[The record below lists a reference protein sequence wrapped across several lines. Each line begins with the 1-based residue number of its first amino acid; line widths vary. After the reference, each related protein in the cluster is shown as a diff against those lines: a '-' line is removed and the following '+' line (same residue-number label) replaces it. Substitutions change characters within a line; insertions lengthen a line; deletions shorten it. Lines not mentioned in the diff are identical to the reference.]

1 MNNGPN
7 TTQVSPLRRRWI
19 GLGLRSLRTIALAGA
34 AVWSIMAV
42 YYSNLPSRRLQGFA
56 AAVYALALFLILLRV
71 RPRWLAR
78 TILLGAFAVVA
89 IWFLLIPPSNDRD
102 WLPDVAV
109 LPYSEIDGDRVTLH
123 NVRNCDYRSETDF
136 TVSHYDRTYDLT
148 KLQSVDLY
156 VVHWGSPLIAHT
168 MLSFGFAGG
177 DYVCFSIETRKERGE
192 AYSAI
197 KGFFR
202 QFELIY
208 IVGDERDLVRLRT
221 NFRSE
226 EVYLYHL
233 NTDVATARL
242 VFLDYLKVVNRL
254 KDRPEWYNALTSNCT
269 TNIRGHTRPY
279 AKNKRFDW
287 RILLNGR
294 VDEMAYERKALD
306 QTLPFDQLKA
316 RSLINESAKA
326 ANHDPDFSQRIRESL
341 PGFRPVDHALIWN
354 GRDAALRRPRPR
366 AADGI
371 MSYNEAVAFPAALLN
386 AARTAQR
393 AVPTQLNAGA
403 QIPDLLKPCVE

>member
-1 MNNGPN
+1 MN
-7 TTQVSPLRRRWI
+7 TTQISPLRRRWI
-19 GLGLRSLRTIALAGA
+19 PLGLRSLRTVALAGA

-56 AAVYALALFLILLRV
+56 AAVYALALFLILVRV

-78 TILLGAFAVVA
+78 TILLGACVLVA
-89 IWFLLIPPSNDRD
+89 IWFVLIPPSNNRD
-102 WLPDVAV
+102 WQPDVAV
-109 LPYSEIDGDRVTLH
+109 LPYAEIDGDRVMLH
-123 NVRNCDYRSETDF
+123 NVRNCDYHSETDY
-136 TVSHYDRTYDLT
+136 TVQHYDQTYDLS

-168 MLSFGFAGG
+168 MLSFGFEGG

-192 AYSAI
+192 EYSAI

-202 QFELIY
+202 QFELVY

-221 NFRSE
+221 NFRGE

-233 NTDVATARL
+233 NTDPAVARL

-287 RILLNGR
+287 RILLNGQ

-326 ANHDPDFSQRIRESL
+326 ADHDPHFSQRIREQL
-341 PGFRPVDHALIWN
+341 PGFRPVAEVSRL
-354 GRDAALRRPRPR
+354 R
-366 AADGI
+366 AADLA
-371 MSYNEAVAFPAALLN
+371 M
-386 AARTAQR
+386 
-393 AVPTQLNAGA
+393 NAGSR
-403 QIPDLLKPCVE
+403 IPDHLNSCVE